1 MDDISNLLCR
11 ILGVVGLVQKLSIL
25 SGPDGGDLVQVD
37 SFSSELRQELS
48 HEHNCCDV
56 SCRDQVEFTSMSQ
69 LAKPEV
75 VGLLIQQSRYWQ
87 FQRIT
92 SFDVQLLR
100 EGGLTDASWESQA
113 VDLLIVVM
121 VFVLLPMRIEI
132 EAISPVVVHCCVTSS
147 SGHMWSA
154 SMTRLR

>member
-1 MDDISNLLCR
+1 
-11 ILGVVGLVQKLSIL
+11 
-25 SGPDGGDLVQVD
+25 
-37 SFSSELRQELS
+37 
-48 HEHNCCDV
+48 
-56 SCRDQVEFTSMSQ
+56 MSQ

-100 EGGLTDASWESQA
+100 EGGLTNASWESQA

-132 EAISPVVVHCCVTSS
+132 EAISPVVVHCCVTS
-147 SGHMWSA
+147 W
-154 SMTRLR
+154 